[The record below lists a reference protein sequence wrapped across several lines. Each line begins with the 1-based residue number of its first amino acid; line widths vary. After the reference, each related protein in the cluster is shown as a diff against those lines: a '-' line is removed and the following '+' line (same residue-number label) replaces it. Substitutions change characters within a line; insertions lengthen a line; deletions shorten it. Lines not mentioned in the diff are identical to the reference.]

1 MKWFGTYN
9 YLDAHLPQPHT
20 TLEKVLRY
28 ALIGLVASLLSDMLS
43 NSLRVVKTQ
52 KQLSETHI
60 GYVEAARTVIAA
72 DGLRGL
78 FGRGLKTRLMVNGVQ
93 GPMFVVLWKTF
104 MDL

>member
-20 TLEKVLRY
+20 TLEKVLRN